1 MAKFFELGAVV
12 EKSVCDGAYESVY
25 NLPGVEYVTVE
36 SGRSNDLFLERQFG
50 EFGEAAIMTAIVSET
65 KKDGVIRKLYEL
77 LQCDK
82 PHGGFIFEKRQ
93 LECFKTYF

>member
-12 EKSVCDGAYESVY
+12 EKSVCDSAYESVY

-36 SGRSNDLFLERQFG
+36 SGRSNYLFVERQFG
-50 EFGEAAIMTAIVSET
+50 EFGEAAIMTAIVSEAKT
-65 KKDGVIRKLYEL
+65 DGVISKLYEL

-82 PHGGFIFEKRQ
+82 PHGGFIFQKRR
-93 LECFKTYF
+93 LECFKTHF

>member
-12 EKSVCDGAYESVY
+12 EKSVCDSAYESVY

-50 EFGEAAIMTAIVSET
+50 EFGEAA
-65 KKDGVIRKLYEL
+65 L
-77 LQCDK
+77 
-82 PHGGFIFEKRQ
+82 
-93 LECFKTYF
+93 